1 MPEVFA
7 HSDALLVTLK
17 SDEVFA
23 HTIPSKV
30 QSYMACG
37 KPVLAA
43 LNGEGARVIEE
54 AGAGIAVEAG
64 DDKHLAEAVLKLY
77 HMPVEQRR
85 AMGDKGRDYY
95 DKHFER
101 EMLVARLE
109 QWMRDVAE
117 EGLCES

>member
-1 MPEVFA
+1 M
-7 HSDALLVTLK
+7 
-17 SDEVFA
+17 
-23 HTIPSKV
+23 
-30 QSYMACG
+30 
-37 KPVLAA
+37 
-43 LNGEGARVIEE
+43 IEE
-54 AGAGIAVEAG
+54 AGAGIAVGAG

-85 AMGDKGRDYY
+85 AMGEKGRDYY